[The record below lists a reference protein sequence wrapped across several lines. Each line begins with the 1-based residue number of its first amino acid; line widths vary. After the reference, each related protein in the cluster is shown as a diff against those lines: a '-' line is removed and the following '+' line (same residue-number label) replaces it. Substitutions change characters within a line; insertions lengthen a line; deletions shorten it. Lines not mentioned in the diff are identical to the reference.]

1 MVQRIEAKVCTYL
14 ASFVIEPGCLDV
26 KTPFAEA
33 LAAHG
38 LHRAINHTNGSDAAR
53 GSF

>member
-1 MVQRIEAKVCTYL
+1 M
-14 ASFVIEPGCLDV
+14 

-33 LAAHG
+33 LAALG
-38 LHRAINHTNGSDAAR
+38 LHGAINHTDGSDAAR